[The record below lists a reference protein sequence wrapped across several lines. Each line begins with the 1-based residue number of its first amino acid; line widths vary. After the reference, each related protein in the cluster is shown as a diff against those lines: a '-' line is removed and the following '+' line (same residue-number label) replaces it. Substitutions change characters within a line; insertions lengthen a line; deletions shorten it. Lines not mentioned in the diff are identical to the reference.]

1 MVLFS
6 IEVIMALFVHD
17 KIVRPYIGDVLV
29 VILWYCFCRTFING
43 STFKIAL
50 AVLLF
55 AYLVEALQYF
65 QLINH
70 LGIQY
75 SALART
81 ILGHSFEWM
90 DMLAY
95 TAGIGIV
102 LLVETYFE
110 PLPKKQVRSTLW
122 IAWII

>member
-1 MVLFS
+1 MVLLLQNVHKWFNLQNS
-6 IEVIMALFVHD
+6 IS
-17 KIVRPYIGDVLV
+17 G
-29 VILWYCFCRTFING
+29 
-43 STFKIAL
+43 
-50 AVLLF
+50 LLF

-70 LGIQY
+70 LGIQH